1 MRNRKKW
8 MALCLAAALTGS
20 LAGCQSQTGSSAAP
34 VAENKNVAEQNEKQ
48 QMNTVKE
55 SSVKAAETH
64 KIGVAVYNLE
74 DDEVKMFRTYYED
87 YLSAAFNVQFIYSDT
102 ITNINEEKQFADQA
116 KDEGC
121 EGIISYVSYDLPEIT
136 AYCADDMYY
145 VLTSGSYT
153 DDMLTQAEQH
163 KKFLGITGPSDQD
176 EYDAGVHLVQSMQ
189 NKEDDSVSD
198 TQKIWLLLD
207 GGVRTGNYMHEQRLA
222 GALDTLQ
229 EVGYILTASAAELGA
244 ASENC
249 LAAEHPDGG
258 KVYLC
263 PGYFYTEDSQKNI
276 TEALDRVDPDAVI
289 SVCSLAVLYDMLL
302 EKEKTQ
308 NKNMQIGAVDCFSE
322 TNRKAFETKDIFGNS
337 SIDCIVGKCQA
348 MGAPAFIAMYNA
360 ITGHIDVIRDGG
372 KPYRLSQNM
381 WMADSAQDY
390 DSLCAKAGNIYENV
404 YTTDEIMKVLAVY
417 NPSADFTS
425 FKSFVA
431 KL

>member
-1 MRNRKKW
+1 MEIKQLEYVIMAAEMGSFNKASEYLYTTQSSVSKVIRSLEEELGYRIFKRNGSGV
-8 MALCLAAALTGS
+8 ALTD
-20 LAGCQSQTGSSAAP
+20 AGKILYDQSQQIMMMLRKFAAYS
-34 VAENKNVAEQNEKQ
+34 ELEEKTCFHIA
-48 QMNTVKE
+48 TVV
-55 SSVKAAETH
+55 SNYIAA
-64 KIGVAVYNLE
+64 G
-74 DDEVKMFRTYYED
+74 F
-87 YLSAAFNVQFIYSDT
+87 AAFVRDHDSQEYCMKIWEGSISHVLELVEQGEAEIGFIYLGDRQRDSFCT
-102 ITNINEEKQFADQA
+102 MLERKGLCFEK
-116 KDEGC
+116 
-121 EGIISYVSYDLPEIT
+121 ILP
-136 AYCADDMYY
+136 A
-145 VLTSGSYT
+145 
-153 DDMLTQAEQH
+153 
-163 KKFLGITGPSDQD
+163 QD

-189 NKEDDSVSD
+189 NKEDDTVSD

-222 GALDTLQ
+222 GALDALQ
-229 EVGYILTASAAELGA
+229 KVGYILTASADELGA
-244 ASENC
+244 SSENC

-276 TEALDRVDPDAVI
+276 TEALDCVDPDAVI

-302 EKEKTQ
+302 EKEEAQ
-308 NKNMQIGAVDCFSE
+308 NKNMKIGAVDCFSE

-360 ITGHIDVIRDGG
+360 ITGHVKVVRDGG

-381 WMADSAQDY
+381 WMAGSAQDY
-390 DSLCAKAGNIYENV
+390 DSLCAKASNIYENV
-404 YTTDEIMKVLAVY
+404 YTTNEIMKVLAVY

-425 FKSFVA
+425 FKSFVE